1 METESL
7 NQWGPKWQE
16 LKPSQIRQC
25 SKLNSKHLGDE
36 GRRTREKQAVVG
48 TKPASSHL
56 CRPPL
61 MRGLLGPKGLG
72 VFAHPLL
79 PGLHSRVVPGAGEG
93 QRSVTPS

>member
-1 METESL
+1 MV
-7 NQWGPKWQE
+7 
-16 LKPSQIRQC
+16 
-25 SKLNSKHLGDE
+25 
-36 GRRTREKQAVVG
+36 AG

-79 PGLHSRVVPGAGEG
+79 LGLHSRIVPGAGEG
-93 QRSVTPS
+93 QRSVTPSWARPCLFPTRPYPFVWKVPRESSNRKSSPWGLGLFPVKR